1 MKRYIWIVVLV
12 ISVLNICG
20 CGLDKPKEKDTLPLE
35 TSSLESFEKDSKTEE
50 QSSEKFDMEQDIEP
64 GTLTWAV
71 FDMGTDLEIYEDSL
85 NELLRNKGIEN
96 KIKFVDIKVPFEEDY
111 EAYVQTYI
119 DAVQTGGYDIVTCP
133 GVLNCYDVYAIMA
146 QKGMLEPLDIE
157 PDQTEN
163 GTELQ
168 RAYPAVVWKS
178 LRYEGEIY
186 GVLTPYTNFKYYAV
200 FNQKYAQEFGLD
212 VERVSFSDMEN
223 LMEKVIDSGIKKE
236 NPAFVISTM
245 WPYFLSASYENTI
258 CELLA
263 VSVGDGAPVVENIL
277 KNEEFLDHMELLNRW
292 GEKGMICY
300 DNYWEALGA
309 GEFFVTGIY
318 SYSAESAEMYC
329 RNAYEMDESI
339 QLLAVELPEF
349 NQSFSGKG
357 NKACVLEGSK
367 NKEEAIHIL
376 SLIYSEKDFSDAL
389 AGSAFG
395 NPFLTS
401 PGEGESES
409 INKELWDTVE
419 TIHPSELNGFFFDM
433 TEIGMTVSEVNTLIQ
448 DDYMWKFSGNSEDWK
463 AELKKI
469 EETLERMGIQE
480 VVDNMNQQLNTK
492 N

>member
-1 MKRYIWIVVLV
+1 MKNKKKWVIFGIVLLFLGAAG
-12 ISVLNICG
+12 IGIYLGTPSI
-20 CGLDKPKEKDTLPLE
+20 PKENKKQEAPVQSVASITGYI
-35 TSSLESFEKDSKTEE
+35 EE
-50 QSSEKFDMEQDIEP
+50 MTARSRF
-64 GTLTWAV
+64 L
-71 FDMGTDLEIYEDSL
+71 
-85 NELLRNKGIEN
+85 
-96 KIKFVDIKVPFEEDY
+96 
-111 EAYVQTYI
+111 
-119 DAVQTGGYDIVTCP
+119 
-133 GVLNCYDVYAIMA
+133 GVLAPVSYTHLDVYKR
-146 QKGMLEPLDIE
+146 Q
-157 PDQTEN
+157 
-163 GTELQ
+163 
-168 RAYPAVVWKS
+168 
-178 LRYEGEIY
+178 
-186 GVLTPYTNFKYYAV
+186 
-200 FNQKYAQEFGLD
+200 
-212 VERVSFSDMEN
+212 
-223 LMEKVIDSGIKKE
+223 
-236 NPAFVISTM
+236 
-245 WPYFLSASYENTI
+245 
-258 CELLA
+258 
-263 VSVGDGAPVVENIL
+263 
-277 KNEEFLDHMELLNRW
+277 
-292 GEKGMICY
+292 
-300 DNYWEALGA
+300 ALGA

-419 TIHPSELNGFFFDM
+419 TIHPAELNGFFFDM